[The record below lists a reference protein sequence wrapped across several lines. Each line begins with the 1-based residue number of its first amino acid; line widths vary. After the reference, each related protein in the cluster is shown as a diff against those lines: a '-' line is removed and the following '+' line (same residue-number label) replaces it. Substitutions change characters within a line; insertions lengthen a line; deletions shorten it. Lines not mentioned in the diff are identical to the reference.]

1 MNLWKKNNKGE
12 IRGLE
17 YNSLLLKLTLAFIA
31 IHCIIEL
38 ITELTK
44 TIRKNYSII
53 HY

>member
-1 MNLWKKNNKGE
+1 MNLWKKNNIGE

-31 IHCIIEL
+31 IHCI
-38 ITELTK
+38 TELTK
-44 TIRKNYSII
+44 TIRKNYSTI